1 MMELPP
7 NNEELNKTEDK
18 SGTIEIIGECPEGN
32 EIINKSTRFTAHNM
46 SYKFPILS
54 GIQPKS
60 THSFN
65 MKNWTGYKFINDDYM
80 VVSTPKS
87 ILIDVNQTLGA
98 GSIGDLN
105 LKYTEIAQAHANNF
119 AKQHDL
125 TLGTPQRHRKPHF
138 TFVK

>member
-1 MMELPP
+1 MAETI
-7 NNEELNKTEDK
+7 NDEELDKTENK
-18 SGTIEIIGECPEGN
+18 SGTIEIIGECPEEN

-60 THSFN
+60 KYPFN
-65 MKNWTGYKFINDDYM
+65 MKNWTGYKFIHDDYV

-98 GSIGDLN
+98 GSIDDLN
-105 LKYTEIAQAHANNF
+105 LKYAEIAQAHAQNF

-125 TLGTPQRHRKPHF
+125 TLDTPRRGRKPHF